1 MGPAR
6 ARRTDVG
13 ESVES
18 GTAGPAAV
26 LRDPGIGGRGT
37 ICAMT
42 DQAERYDRIAA
53 GYARWWA
60 PVIAP
65 RAVDALD
72 LLEPVVAAGAREIL
86 DVGTGTGTLAIRA
99 IRRWPTVRVV
109 GIDASREM
117 AVAAEREADRAL
129 RRDGA
134 ARFETRVAFA
144 DELPFEDGSFD
155 AAMSSFVF
163 QLVPNRARALREAR
177 RVLRPGG
184 TLAYVSWL
192 DDDRV
197 FAPDIDLDD
206 ALDEV
211 GIGPREPDGR
221 PGDLLSVEA
230 AVQQL
235 RRAGLPRRDRRERA
249 LLEHPFDIDGY
260 VAFITQFDEADTY
273 ESLEPDERRQFE
285 RSLRSRL
292 GRRSADELVL
302 RLPVV
307 AARGV
312 RT

>member
-1 MGPAR
+1 
-6 ARRTDVG
+6 V
-13 ESVES
+13 
-18 GTAGPAAV
+18 
-26 LRDPGIGGRGT
+26 
-37 ICAMT
+37 T

-65 RAVDALD
+65 RAVDALE
-72 LLEPVVAAGAREIL
+72 LLEPAVAAGARRIL
-86 DVGTGTGTLAIRA
+86 DIGTGTGTLAVAA
-99 IRRWPTVRVV
+99 IERWPSVHVV

-117 AVAAEREADRAL
+117 ADAAGGEADRLL
-129 RRDGA
+129 RPADRR
-134 ARFETRVAFA
+134 RFETRVAFA
-144 DELPFEDGSFD
+144 DELPFKDGEFD

-184 TLAYVSWL
+184 TLAYVTWL
-192 DDDRV
+192 SDDRI
-197 FAPDIDLDD
+197 FTPDVDLDD

-221 PGDLLSVEA
+221 PGDVPDVTS
-230 AVQQL
+230 AVKQL
-235 RRAGLPRRDRRERA
+235 RRAGYRDVTGSRT
-249 LLEHPFDIDGY
+249 LLEHPFSIDGY
-260 VAFITQFDEADTY
+260 VAFITEFDEADTY
-273 ESLEPDERRQFE
+273 ESLEPDERDVFK
-285 RSLRSRL
+285 RSLRDRL
-292 GRRSADELVL
+292 ARRSADELVL

>member
-1 MGPAR
+1 
-6 ARRTDVG
+6 
-13 ESVES
+13 
-18 GTAGPAAV
+18 
-26 LRDPGIGGRGT
+26 
-37 ICAMT
+37 MT

-72 LLEPVVAAGAREIL
+72 LLEPAVRAGARDLL
-86 DVGTGTGTLAIRA
+86 DIGTGTGTLAVAA
-99 IRRWPTVRVV
+99 IRRWPDVRVV

-117 AVAAEREADRAL
+117 AEAAGREADRLLAPDD
-129 RRDGA
+129 RR
-134 ARFETRVAFA
+134 RFETRVAFA
-144 DELPFEDGSFD
+144 DDLPFEDGAFD

-184 TLAYVSWL
+184 VLGYVSWL
-192 DDDRV
+192 VDDRV
-197 FAPDIDLDD
+197 FRPDIDLDD

-221 PGDLLSVEA
+221 PGDLPTVEA
-230 AVQQL
+230 AIAQL
-235 RRAGLPRRDRRERA
+235 RRAGYRDVTGEQSM
-249 LLEHPFDIDGY
+249 LEHPFDVEGY

-273 ESLEPDERRQFE
+273 ETLEPEERKIFE
-285 RSLRSRL
+285 RSLRRRL
-292 GRRSADELVL
+292 RRRPSDELVL

-307 AARGV
+307 AAKGT

>member
-1 MGPAR
+1 M
-6 ARRTDVG
+6 
-13 ESVES
+13 
-18 GTAGPAAV
+18 TAQE
-26 LRDPGIGGRGT
+26 
-37 ICAMT
+37 
-42 DQAERYDRIAA
+42 DQAERYDRIAG

-72 LLEPVVAAGAREIL
+72 LLEPAVADGARRIL
-86 DVGTGTGTLAIRA
+86 DIGTGTGTLAIAA
-99 IRRWPTVRVV
+99 INRWPAVHVV

-117 AVAAEREADRAL
+117 AEAAGREADRLLDPAD
-129 RRDGA
+129 RR
-134 ARFETRVAFA
+134 RFGTEVAFA
-144 DELPFEDGSFD
+144 DDLPFADGEFD
-155 AAMSSFVF
+155 AAMSSFVL

-184 TLAYVSWL
+184 TIAYVTWL
-192 DDDRV
+192 SDDRI
-197 FAPDIDLDD
+197 FTPDIDLDD

-221 PGDLLSVEA
+221 PGDVPSVDGA
-230 AVQQL
+230 ARQL
-235 RRAGLPRRDRRERA
+235 RRAGYEDVTASRA
-249 LLEHPFDIDGY
+249 LLEHPFSVDSY

-273 ESLEPDERRQFE
+273 ESLEPDERVTFE
-285 RSLRSRL
+285 RSLRARL
-292 GRRSADELVL
+292 ERRSPDELVL